1 MSSLRDNYKRGRMFE
16 FLQAKIKPN
25 SDLSFVSAFF
35 TIYAYEKLKSELH
48 GIKQLRFLF
57 GDPGFVSN
65 LDPTKDEAKSFFIE
79 NSQIQLSNRLLQKAV
94 AKDCSNWINEKV
106 QIRSVTKKGF
116 LHGKL
121 YHIDNAGVQEAI
133 LGSSNFTVSGLGY
146 GERPNIELNLEVLD
160 RRDTEELKSWF
171 EEVWNDTE
179 LVEDVKENV
188 LNYLAQL
195 YTDNAPEFIYFK
207 TLFHIFDKYLRDEES
222 ARILQDDVKLFDTGV
237 WKILFEFQKDG
248 VKGAINKLLKYNGC
262 IIADSVGLGKTFE
275 ALAVIKYFE
284 LKNQNVLVLCPKK
297 LRENWTIYKVNDQ
310 LNPFNRDRFR
320 FDVLSHTDL
329 SRDGGYSG
337 DINLGTVNWGN
348 YDLVVIDESHNFRN
362 DTKGKRNDDG
372 LIIRK
377 SRYERLMDDIVKQGV
392 RTKVLMLSATP
403 VNTNL
408 RDLRNQIYFVT
419 ESKDDSFKDSM
430 GIGSLKDIIADAQR
444 RFTLWADPKKNPTRN
459 VKELMEQLPSA
470 FFKLLDGL
478 TIARSRRHVE
488 RYYKK
493 EMERIGAFPKRLK
506 PISIAPPIIDLKN
519 KFMSYDKLNAEI
531 EEYELSLFNPARF
544 VKPEYHQ
551 QYEEKAR
558 SKRALEFSQAEREN
572 FLIGMMKVNFLKRLE
587 SSVKSFA
594 ITMERTANKIEDLEK
609 RIMQFQKKQS
619 ENPEIDYDSLQLEEL
634 EDEELQELM
643 SVGRKLIYN
652 LAHLDLDRWLK
663 ALQKDKEQI
672 EILYNAAQ
680 AVTPDRDAKLTS

>member
-1 MSSLRDNYKRGRMFE
+1 
-16 FLQAKIKPN
+16 
-25 SDLSFVSAFF
+25 
-35 TIYAYEKLKSELH
+35 
-48 GIKQLRFLF
+48 
-57 GDPGFVSN
+57 
-65 LDPTKDEAKSFFIE
+65 
-79 NSQIQLSNRLLQKAV
+79 
-94 AKDCSNWINEKV
+94 
-106 QIRSVTKKGF
+106 
-116 LHGKL
+116 
-121 YHIDNAGVQEAI
+121 
-133 LGSSNFTVSGLGY
+133 
-146 GERPNIELNLEVLD
+146 
-160 RRDTEELKSWF
+160 
-171 EEVWNDTE
+171 
-179 LVEDVKENV
+179 
-188 LNYLAQL
+188 
-195 YTDNAPEFIYFK
+195 
-207 TLFHIFDKYLRDEES
+207 
-222 ARILQDDVKLFDTGV
+222 
-237 WKILFEFQKDG
+237 
-248 VKGAINKLLKYNGC
+248 
-262 IIADSVGLGKTFE
+262 
-275 ALAVIKYFE
+275 
-284 LKNQNVLVLCPKK
+284 
-297 LRENWTIYKVNDQ
+297 
-310 LNPFNRDRFR
+310 
-320 FDVLSHTDL
+320 
-329 SRDGGYSG
+329 
-337 DINLGTVNWGN
+337 
-348 YDLVVIDESHNFRN
+348 
-362 DTKGKRNDDG
+362 
-372 LIIRK
+372 
-377 SRYERLMDDIVKQGV
+377 
-392 RTKVLMLSATP
+392 
-403 VNTNL
+403 
-408 RDLRNQIYFVT
+408 
-419 ESKDDSFKDSM
+419 
-430 GIGSLKDIIADAQR
+430 
-444 RFTLWADPKKNPTRN
+444 
-459 VKELMEQLPSA
+459 MEQLPSA

-680 AVTPDRDAKLTS
+680 AVTPDRDAKLTQLKELVKQKIQNPTTTKYGKPNKKILLFTAFADTATYLYNELSNWAQKDLGVHIALVTGGNSENKSTFTPKGFTHQTEYGNILANFSPIAKNRSKMDKMPQDSEIDILIATDCISEGQNLQDCDYLINYDIHWNPVRIIQRFGRIDRIGSINNEIQLVNFWPTDKLNDYIKLKHRVESRMALVDMAATNEDNVLTMNELEDLITEDLRYRDKQLLKLREEILDLEDFNESVSLSEFSLDDFRLELSKYIEANRAILEQAPFGLYTVVPPSTEYQQIQPGVIFCLKQKGETSASEKVNPVQPYYLVFIRDDGEVRYSFAQTKQVLEVLRHLCLDKREAYSELCGLFDEETQQGRDMKKYDALLSKSVQTITEMFRLRSARNLTTGRDAVLIPESQQPQEPTDFELVTWVVIKSKVSN